1 MRVYY
6 VFGTLP
12 ARKRRIIVR
21 VLATHHVAIQ
31 TANFEVM
38 EAFYTET
45 LGFPVTKRWD
55 DVGII
60 FIDIGSTTIELIRK
74 ADASP
79 SSRPETPAP
88 DLGLN
93 HIALL
98 VESTDAAFEEI
109 QARQVNIVSPPKD
122 FKDVRIAFFTD
133 PDGNVL
139 ELFEER

>member
-1 MRVYY
+1 
-6 VFGTLP
+6 
-12 ARKRRIIVR
+12 VR

-31 TANFEVM
+31 TANFDAM
-38 EAFYTET
+38 EAFYTQT
-45 LGFPVTKRWD
+45 LGFPVTRRWD
-55 DVGII
+55 DAGII

-74 ADASP
+74 ADAGP
-79 SSRPETPAP
+79 SRGSKTQAP
-88 DLGLN
+88 DVGLN

-109 QARQVNIVSPPKD
+109 QARRVSIVSPPAD

-139 ELFEER
+139 ELVEERGTTNDQ